1 MLRCVKA
8 AFQASS
14 TSGQWM
20 SMVLSIQTSPGRNL
34 PLDAPVASTRHTQ
47 IALASCFVGITSK
60 YMTAHKTISHR
71 NRKCRLIN
79 SDRLRFLPPVPVA
92 HNAAR
97 LPKCNKSQSYTVI
110 KVTQCAFQI
119 HHWNSRTC
127 IHFFGS
133 LPVPRAK
140 VAKST
145 ASEFKEF
152 NGISADQQA
161 RKHAKQTILFCGITE
176 VSSKTTSLV
185 FLDTF

>member
-60 YMTAHKTISHR
+60 YITAHKTIRHG
-71 NRKCRLIN
+71 NRKCHLIN
-79 SDRLRFLPPVPVA
+79 SDRLRFLPPALVA

-97 LPKCNKSQSYTVI
+97 LPKCNKSQSYVMSSHQSHTV
-110 KVTQCAFQI
+110 
-119 HHWNSRTC
+119 C
-127 IHFFGS
+127 IPDSDQHGMLKNGGQKPWTRFIIGT
-133 LPVPRAK
+133 PAP
-140 VAKST
+140 
-145 ASEFKEF
+145 AS
-152 NGISADQQA
+152 
-161 RKHAKQTILFCGITE
+161 
-176 VSSKTTSLV
+176 TSLEASQ
-185 FLDTF
+185 FHELRSPNQLP

>member
-71 NRKCRLIN
+71 NRKCHLIN

-97 LPKCNKSQSYTVI
+97 LPKCNKSQSYIQSSKSHSVHSRLRSTWDVE
-110 KVTQCAFQI
+110 KWRSETLDQI
-119 HHWNSRTC
+119 HHWNST
-127 IHFFGS
+127 
-133 LPVPRAK
+133 P
-140 VAKST
+140 
-145 ASEFKEF
+145 AS
-152 NGISADQQA
+152 
-161 RKHAKQTILFCGITE
+161 
-176 VSSKTTSLV
+176 TSLEAYQ
-185 FLDTF
+185 FHELRSPNQLP